1 MWHNFRVTARF
12 VSRSLCFALVA
23 TMVAPRSSVATPP
36 TPGKAHHVVLVV
48 WDGMRADFIS
58 ENGTPRLWELAKE
71 GARFAHHHS
80 VYPTSTEV
88 NGAVLATGVFPNRNS
103 ILANHEYRPAIAA
116 DRVIDT
122 GEPEIF
128 HRGDELT
135 GGHYL
140 AAPTVAEIARAASLR
155 TAVAGS
161 KSIAFFHDRN
171 AEWTSA
177 ITPKTA
183 FTIFAAAPMP
193 APMRDET
200 QRLLGRFLI
209 APEDTSADRNVY
221 TTRALTEILWREEVA
236 NYSVLWLSD
245 PDVTQH
251 ATAPGSDAA
260 LAAIRN
266 SDRCL
271 GIVFDALKAKKLR
284 DDTDVL
290 VVSDHGFSTVKRE
303 IDITAELN
311 AAGFSAITKRF
322 SEPKPGE
329 IIVAT
334 NSGTTLFY
342 VTGHDAAI
350 TARLVEWLQHSDFAG
365 VLFARD
371 KFEGTFPLERAHLD
385 TAFAP
390 DVVMSARW
398 DDEKSSNGTPGRV
411 VVAAVGI
418 LGKGSHHTLSPFDVH
433 NIFVAA
439 GPDFRRGVTDD
450 LPTGNIDIAPTIF
463 RILGLASPE
472 SLDGRVVTEM
482 MIGNTTAA
490 SAKSES
496 EIVEASR
503 SLPDGQW
510 SQKLQLS
517 HVGNSVYIDQ
527 GTGAFVPN

>member
-1 MWHNFRVTARF
+1 MKRVFFIALLATALLLR
-12 VSRSLCFALVA
+12 VASAEPSRA
-23 TMVAPRSSVATPP
+23 
-36 TPGKAHHVVLVV
+36 GKAPHVVLVV
-48 WDGMRADFIS
+48 WDGMRPDFIS
-58 ENGTPRLWELAKE
+58 ESGTPRLWELAKA

-88 NGAVLATGVFPNRNS
+88 NGAVLATGVYPNRSS
-103 ILANHEYRPAIAA
+103 ILGNHEYRPAIAA
-116 DRVIDT
+116 DRVVDT

-135 GGHYL
+135 GGHYI
-140 AAPTVAEIARAASLR
+140 AVPTIAETAQSAGLR
-155 TAVAGS
+155 TAVTGS
-161 KSIAFFHDRN
+161 KSVAFFHHRN

-193 APMRDET
+193 APLREET
-200 QRLLGRFLI
+200 QRLLGRFLN
-209 APEDTSADRNVY
+209 ETKDTSADRNVY
-221 TTRALTEILWREEVA
+221 ATRALTEILWREEVA

-245 PDVTQH
+245 PDITQH

-271 GIVFDALKAKKLR
+271 GIVLDTLTAKKLR

-303 IDITAELN
+303 IDMTAELN
-311 AAGFSAITKRF
+311 AAGFSAMTKRTG
-322 SEPKPGE
+322 EPKPGE
-329 IIVAT
+329 IIVAG

-342 VTGHDAAI
+342 VTGHDAAV

-390 DVVMSARW
+390 DIVMSARW
-398 DDEKSSNGTPGRV
+398 DDEKSSNGTPGRSI
-411 VVAAVGI
+411 VAAAGI
-418 LGKGSHHTLSPFDVH
+418 VGKGSHHTLSPFDVH

-450 LPTGNIDIAPTIF
+450 LPTGNIDIVPTIF
-463 RILGLASPE
+463 RLLGISSPE
-472 SLDGRVVTEM
+472 PLDGRVVTEM
-482 MIGNTTAA
+482 MAGSDAPA
-490 SAKSES
+490 SSKPET
-496 EIVEASR
+496 EIVEATR
-503 SLPDGQW
+503 ALPDGQW

-517 HVGNSVYIDQ
+517 RVGNSVYIDQ
-527 GTGAFVPN
+527 GTGAFVPK